1 MVFTEEN
8 DGVNSPHDNVSM
20 IPQNTIGDFG
30 VYKTGRQVIN
40 HGYASRLPWPNHNDD
55 GEKEQDFR
63 FSLKCTIIQFVP
75 KN

>member
-55 GEKEQDFR
+55 G
-63 FSLKCTIIQFVP
+63 
-75 KN
+75 